1 MDRIE
6 KILVAAVIAFSLGV
20 LIVSSQ
26 MQAHFND
33 YKSEQ
38 EKKYDLVCLE
48 RDSLNELAEQ
58 YKKQYEASLKEIS
71 VLKERLAVKTAP
83 DEEIGWDFDYVVRV
97 VGAEARGEPW
107 EGKLAVCQCIQETAE
122 RTGKTPYEVV
132 QKGYASP
139 VGYDVMDGMEDVNEA
154 CLLVFLNGYKPFTE
168 PIQYFYSTE
177 NGFYS
182 KWHESQVFCYEIGTH
197 RYFKEVEQ

>member
-6 KILVAAVIAFSLGV
+6 KILVAAVIAFSLEV

-26 MQAHFND
+26 MQAQFND

-48 RDSLNELAEQ
+48 RDSLNELVEQ

-71 VLKERLAVKTAP
+71 VLKERLAVKNAP

-139 VGYDVMDGMEDVNEA
+139 VGRDVMDGMEDVNEA

-182 KWHESQVFCYEIGTH
+182 KWHESQVFCFEIGSH
-197 RYFKEVEQ
+197 RFFKEAD

>member
-26 MQAHFND
+26 MQAQFND

-48 RDSLNELAEQ
+48 RDSLNVLAEQ

-71 VLKERLAVKTAP
+71 VLKERLAVKNAP

-139 VGYDVMDGMEDVNEA
+139 VGRDVMDGMEDVNEA
-154 CLLVFLNGYKPFTE
+154 CLLVFLNGYKPFAE
-168 PIQYFYSTE
+168 PIQYFYSTA

-182 KWHESQVFCYEIGTH
+182 EWHESQVFCFEIGSH
-197 RYFKEVEQ
+197 RFFKEAEQ

>member
-1 MDRIE
+1 MND
-6 KILVAAVIAFSLGV
+6 KKVIAA
-20 LIVSSQ
+20 IVAFCVSFTL
-26 MQAHFND
+26 ATWRR
-33 YKSEQ
+33 SETDIRIATTEAKAKVQ
-38 EKKYDLVCLE
+38 IAIAE
-48 RDSLNELAEQ
+48 RDNALQLAEQ

-83 DEEIGWDFDYVVRV
+83 NEEIGWDFDYVVRV

-139 VGYDVMDGMEDVNEA
+139 VGRDVMDGMEDVNEA
-154 CLLVFLNGYKPFTE
+154 CLLVFLNGYKPFAE
-168 PIQYFYSTE
+168 PIQYFYSTA

-182 KWHESQVFCYEIGTH
+182 EWHESQVFCFEIGSH
-197 RYFKEVEQ
+197 RFFKEAD

>member
-1 MDRIE
+1 MND
-6 KILVAAVIAFSLGV
+6 KKVIAA
-20 LIVSSQ
+20 IVAFCVSFTL
-26 MQAHFND
+26 ATWRR
-33 YKSEQ
+33 SETDIRIATTEAKAKVQ
-38 EKKYDLVCLE
+38 IAIAE
-48 RDSLNELAEQ
+48 RDNALQLAEQ
-58 YKKQYEASLKEIS
+58 YKKQYEELLKEIS
-71 VLKERLAVKTAP
+71 ALKERLAVKNAP

-139 VGYDVMDGMEDVNEA
+139 VGRDVMDGMEDVNEA
-154 CLLVFLNGYKPFTE
+154 CLLVFLNGYKPFAE
-168 PIQYFYSTE
+168 PIQYFYSTA

-182 KWHESQVFCYEIGTH
+182 EWHESQVFCYEIGGH
-197 RYFKEVEQ
+197 RYFKAR

>member
-26 MQAHFND
+26 MQAQFND

-48 RDSLNELAEQ
+48 RDSLNVLAEQ

-71 VLKERLAVKTAP
+71 ILQERLAVRTAP
-83 DEEIGWDFDYVVRV
+83 NEEIGWDFDYVVRV

-139 VGYDVMDGMEDVNEA
+139 VGRDVMDGMEDVNEA
-154 CLLVFLNGYKPFTE
+154 CLLVFLNGYKPFAE
-168 PIQYFYSTE
+168 PIQYFYSTA

-182 KWHESQVFCYEIGTH
+182 KWHESQVFCFEIGSH
-197 RYFKEVEQ
+197 RFFKEAD

>member
-26 MQAHFND
+26 MQAQFND

-48 RDSLNELAEQ
+48 RDSLNELVEQ

-71 VLKERLAVKTAP
+71 VLKERLAVKNAP

-139 VGYDVMDGMEDVNEA
+139 VGRDVMDGMEDVNEA
-154 CLLVFLNGYKPFTE
+154 CLLVFLNGYKPFAE
-168 PIQYFYSTE
+168 PIQYFYSTA

-182 KWHESQVFCYEIGTH
+182 EWHESQVFCFEIGSH
-197 RYFKEVEQ
+197 RFFKEAD

>member
-1 MDRIE
+1 MIDKKAIAAILAFCVAFTLATWRRSNTEIRLTTTEANE
-6 KILVAAVIAFSLGV
+6 KVEVAIA
-20 LIVSSQ
+20 
-26 MQAHFND
+26 
-33 YKSEQ
+33 
-38 EKKYDLVCLE
+38 E
-48 RDSLNELAEQ
+48 RNNALELAEQ

-71 VLKERLAVKTAP
+71 ALKERLSVKNET
-83 DEEIGWDFDYVVRV
+83 DEEIGWDFDHVVRV

-139 VGYDVMDGMEDVNEA
+139 VGHDVMDGMEDVNEA
-154 CLLVFLNGYKPFTE
+154 CLLVFINGYKPFAK
-168 PIQYFYSTE
+168 PIQYFYSTR

-182 KWHESQVFCYEIGTH
+182 EWHESQDFCYEIGSH
-197 RYFKEVEQ
+197 RFFKEAGR

>member
-26 MQAHFND
+26 MQVQFNE

-48 RDSLNELAEQ
+48 RDSLNVLAEQ

-71 VLKERLAVKTAP
+71 ILQERLAVRTAP

-139 VGYDVMDGMEDVNEA
+139 VGRDVMDGMEDVNEA
-154 CLLVFLNGYKPFTE
+154 CLLVFLNGYKPFAE
-168 PIQYFYSTE
+168 PIQYFYSTA

-182 KWHESQVFCYEIGTH
+182 KWHESQVFCFEIGSH
-197 RYFKEVEQ
+197 RFFKEAD

>member
-26 MQAHFND
+26 MQVQFNE

-48 RDSLNELAEQ
+48 RDSLNVLAEQ

-71 VLKERLAVKTAP
+71 ILQERLAVRTAP
-83 DEEIGWDFDYVVRV
+83 NEEIGWDFDYVVRV

-139 VGYDVMDGMEDVNEA
+139 VGRDVMDGMEDVNEA
-154 CLLVFLNGYKPFTE
+154 CLLVFLNGYKPFAE
-168 PIQYFYSTE
+168 PIQYFYSTA

-182 KWHESQVFCYEIGTH
+182 EWHESQVFCFEIGSH
-197 RYFKEVEQ
+197 RFFKEAGR

>member
-1 MDRIE
+1 MID
-6 KILVAAVIAFSLGV
+6 KKVIAA
-20 LIVSSQ
+20 IVAFCVSFTL
-26 MQAHFND
+26 ATWRR
-33 YKSEQ
+33 SETDIRIATTEAKAKVQ
-38 EKKYDLVCLE
+38 IAIAE
-48 RDSLNELAEQ
+48 RDNALQLAEQ

-71 VLKERLAVKTAP
+71 ILQERLAVRTAP
-83 DEEIGWDFDYVVRV
+83 NEEIGWDFDYVVRV

-139 VGYDVMDGMEDVNEA
+139 VGRDVMGGMEDVNEA
-154 CLLVFLNGYKPFTE
+154 CLLVFLNGYKPFAE
-168 PIQYFYSTE
+168 PIQYFYSTA

-182 KWHESQVFCYEIGTH
+182 EWHESQVFCFEIGSH
-197 RYFKEVEQ
+197 RFFKEAD

>member
-6 KILVAAVIAFSLGV
+6 KILVAVVIAFSLGV

-26 MQAHFND
+26 MQVQFNE

-48 RDSLNELAEQ
+48 RDSLNVLAEQ

-71 VLKERLAVKTAP
+71 ILQERLAVRTAP
-83 DEEIGWDFDYVVRV
+83 NEEIGWDFDYVVRV

-139 VGYDVMDGMEDVNEA
+139 VGRDVMDGMEDVNEA
-154 CLLVFLNGYKPFTE
+154 CLLVFLNGYKPFAE
-168 PIQYFYSTE
+168 PIQYFYSTA

-182 KWHESQVFCYEIGTH
+182 EWHESQVFCYEIGGH
-197 RYFKEVEQ
+197 RYFKAR

>member
-26 MQAHFND
+26 MQAQFND

-48 RDSLNELAEQ
+48 RDSLNVLAEQ

-71 VLKERLAVKTAP
+71 ILQERLAVRNAP

-139 VGYDVMDGMEDVNEA
+139 VGRDVMDGMEDVNEA
-154 CLLVFLNGYKPFTE
+154 CLLVFLNGYKPFAE
-168 PIQYFYSTE
+168 PIQYFYSTA
-177 NGFYS
+177 NRFYS
-182 KWHESQVFCYEIGTH
+182 EWHESQVFCFEIGSH
-197 RYFKEVEQ
+197 RFFKEAD

>member
-26 MQAHFND
+26 MQVQFNE

-48 RDSLNELAEQ
+48 RDSLNVLAEQ

-71 VLKERLAVKTAP
+71 ILQERLAVRTAP
-83 DEEIGWDFDYVVRV
+83 NEEIGWDFDYVVRV

-139 VGYDVMDGMEDVNEA
+139 VGRDVMDGMEDVNEA
-154 CLLVFLNGYKPFTE
+154 CLLVFLNGYKPFAE
-168 PIQYFYSTE
+168 PIQYFYSTA

-182 KWHESQVFCYEIGTH
+182 KWHESQVFCFEIGSH
-197 RYFKEVEQ
+197 RFFKEAD

>member
-1 MDRIE
+1 MND
-6 KILVAAVIAFSLGV
+6 KKVIAA
-20 LIVSSQ
+20 IVAFCVSFTL
-26 MQAHFND
+26 ATWRR
-33 YKSEQ
+33 SETDIRIATTEAKAKVQ
-38 EKKYDLVCLE
+38 IAIAE
-48 RDSLNELAEQ
+48 RDNALQLAEQ
-58 YKKQYEASLKEIS
+58 YKKQYEESLKEIS

-122 RTGKTPYEVV
+122 KTGKTPYEVV

-154 CLLVFLNGYKPFTE
+154 CLLVFLNGYKPFAE
-168 PIQYFYSTE
+168 PIQYFYSTA

-182 KWHESQVFCYEIGTH
+182 EWHESQVFCFEIGSH
-197 RYFKEVEQ
+197 RFFKEAD

>member
-1 MDRIE
+1 MDKTD
-6 KILVAAVIAFSLGV
+6 KIIYAILMAFVIIAVAIV
-20 LIVSSQ
+20 LIQSKEVGDGKEETLQ
-26 MQAHFND
+26 MLKIAIG
-33 YKSEQ
+33 
-38 EKKYDLVCLE
+38 E
-48 RDSLNELAEQ
+48 RDNALELAEQ
-58 YKKQYEASLKEIS
+58 YKKQYEESLMEIAE
-71 VLKERLAVKTAP
+71 LKERIAAKETIN
-83 DEEIGWDFDYVVRV
+83 EEIGWDFDYVVRV

-139 VGYDVMDGMEDVNEA
+139 ISHDVTDGMEDVNEA
-154 CLLVFLNGYKPFTE
+154 CLLVFLNGYKPFAE

-182 KWHESQVFCYEIGTH
+182 KWHESQVFCFEIGSH
-197 RYFKEVEQ
+197 RFFKEAD

>member
-1 MDRIE
+1 MIDKKFIAA
-6 KILVAAVIAFSLGV
+6 IVAFCVAFTLAAGRRSETEIRLSATEANAKTQIA
-20 LIVSSQ
+20 I
-26 MQAHFND
+26 A
-33 YKSEQ
+33 
-38 EKKYDLVCLE
+38 E
-48 RDSLNELAEQ
+48 RDNALELAEQ
-58 YKKQYEASLKEIS
+58 YKKQYEESLKEIS

-122 RTGKTPYEVV
+122 RTGQTPYEVV

-139 VGYDVMDGMEDVNEA
+139 VGHDVMDGMEDVNEA
-154 CLLVFLNGYKPFTE
+154 CLLVFLNGYKPFEE
-168 PIQYFYSTE
+168 PIQYFYSTR

-182 KWHESQVFCYEIGTH
+182 KWHESQVFCFEIGPH
-197 RYFKEVEQ
+197 RFFKEAAQ

>member
-1 MDRIE
+1 MIN
-6 KILVAAVIAFSLGV
+6 KKVIAASVAFF
-20 LIVSSQ
+20 VSFTL
-26 MQAHFND
+26 ATWRR
-33 YKSEQ
+33 SETEIRLATTEANAKVQ
-38 EKKYDLVCLE
+38 IAIAE
-48 RDSLNELAEQ
+48 RDNALNLAEQ

-71 VLKERLAVKTAP
+71 VLKERIAVKTAP

-139 VGYDVMDGMEDVNEA
+139 VGYDVMDGMEDINEA

-197 RYFKEVEQ
+197 RYFKEAEQ

>member
-1 MDRIE
+1 MFDKKVI
-6 KILVAAVIAFSLGV
+6 AVIVAFC
-20 LIVSSQ
+20 VSFALSTWRR
-26 MQAHFND
+26 
-33 YKSEQ
+33 SETEIRLATTEANAKVQ
-38 EKKYDLVCLE
+38 IAIAE
-48 RDSLNELAEQ
+48 RDNAIHLSEQ
-58 YKKQYEASLKEIS
+58 YKKQYEESLKEVS
-71 VLKERLAVKTAP
+71 VLKERLAVKNSP

-139 VGYDVMDGMEDVNEA
+139 ISHDVTDGMEDVNEA
-154 CLLVFLNGYKPFTE
+154 CLLVLLNGYKPFKE
-168 PIQYFYSTE
+168 PIQYFNSTR

-182 KWHESQVFCYEIGTH
+182 KWHESQDFCYEIGSH
-197 RYFKEVEQ
+197 RFFKEAGR

>member
-26 MQAHFND
+26 MQAQFND

-139 VGYDVMDGMEDVNEA
+139 VGRDVMDGMEDVNEA
-154 CLLVFLNGYKPFTE
+154 CLLVFLNGYKPFAE
-168 PIQYFYSTE
+168 PIQYFYSTA

-182 KWHESQVFCYEIGTH
+182 EWHESQVFCFEIGSH
-197 RYFKEVEQ
+197 RFFKEAD

>member
-26 MQAHFND
+26 MQAQFND

-48 RDSLNELAEQ
+48 RDSLNVLAEQ
-58 YKKQYEASLKEIS
+58 YKKQYEAAHKEIS
-71 VLKERLAVKTAP
+71 VLKERLAVKNAP

-97 VGAEARGEPW
+97 VGAVA
-107 EGKLAVCQCIQETAE
+107 
-122 RTGKTPYEVV
+122 
-132 QKGYASP
+132 
-139 VGYDVMDGMEDVNEA
+139 
-154 CLLVFLNGYKPFTE
+154 
-168 PIQYFYSTE
+168 
-177 NGFYS
+177 
-182 KWHESQVFCYEIGTH
+182 
-197 RYFKEVEQ
+197 

>member
-1 MDRIE
+1 MID
-6 KILVAAVIAFSLGV
+6 KKVIAA
-20 LIVSSQ
+20 IVAFCVSFTLATWRRSDMEIRLAEANAKVQ
-26 MQAHFND
+26 IAIA
-33 YKSEQ
+33 
-38 EKKYDLVCLE
+38 E
-48 RDSLNELAEQ
+48 RDNALQLAEQ
-58 YKKQYEASLKEIS
+58 YKKQYEESLKEIS
-71 VLKERLAVKTAP
+71 VLKERLAVKNAP

-139 VGYDVMDGMEDVNEA
+139 VGRDVMDGMEDVNEA
-154 CLLVFLNGYKPFTE
+154 CLLVFLNGYKPFAE
-168 PIQYFYSTE
+168 PIQYFYSTA

-182 KWHESQVFCYEIGTH
+182 EWHESQVFCFEIGSH
-197 RYFKEVEQ
+197 RFFKEAGR

>member
-26 MQAHFND
+26 MQVQFNE

-48 RDSLNELAEQ
+48 RDSLNVLAEQ

-71 VLKERLAVKTAP
+71 VLKERLAVKNAP

-139 VGYDVMDGMEDVNEA
+139 VGRDVMDGMEDVNEA
-154 CLLVFLNGYKPFTE
+154 CLLVFLNGYKPFAE
-168 PIQYFYSTE
+168 PIQYFYSTA

-182 KWHESQVFCYEIGTH
+182 EWHESQVFCFEIGSH
-197 RYFKEVEQ
+197 RFFKEAD

>member
-6 KILVAAVIAFSLGV
+6 KILVASVIAFSLGV

-26 MQAHFND
+26 MQVQFNE

-71 VLKERLAVKTAP
+71 VLKERLAVKNTP

-107 EGKLAVCQCIQETAE
+107 EGKLAVCQCIQEAAE

-139 VGYDVMDGMEDVNEA
+139 ISHDVTDGMEDVNEA
-154 CLLVFLNGYKPFTE
+154 CLLVFLNKYKPFAE
-168 PIQYFYSTE
+168 PIQYFYSTS

-182 KWHESQVFCYEIGTH
+182 EWHESQVFCFEIGSH
-197 RYFKEVEQ
+197 RFFKEAEQ

>member
-26 MQAHFND
+26 MQAQFND

-48 RDSLNELAEQ
+48 RDSLNVLAEQ

-71 VLKERLAVKTAP
+71 ILQERLAVRTAP
-83 DEEIGWDFDYVVRV
+83 NEEIGWDFDYVVRV

-139 VGYDVMDGMEDVNEA
+139 VGRDVMDGMEDVNEA
-154 CLLVFLNGYKPFTE
+154 CLLVFLNGYKPFAE
-168 PIQYFYSTE
+168 PIQYFYSTA

-182 KWHESQVFCYEIGTH
+182 EWHESQVFCFEIGSH
-197 RYFKEVEQ
+197 RFFKEAD

>member
-26 MQAHFND
+26 MQAQFND

-48 RDSLNELAEQ
+48 RDSLNVLVEQ

-71 VLKERLAVKTAP
+71 VLKERLAVKNAP

-139 VGYDVMDGMEDVNEA
+139 VGRDVMDGMEDVNEA
-154 CLLVFLNGYKPFTE
+154 CLLVFLNGYKPFKE
-168 PIQYFYSTE
+168 PIQYFYSTA
-177 NGFYS
+177 NRFYS
-182 KWHESQVFCYEIGTH
+182 EWHESQVFCFEIGSH
-197 RYFKEVEQ
+197 RFFKEAD

>member
-26 MQAHFND
+26 MQAQFND

-48 RDSLNELAEQ
+48 RDSLNVLAEQ

-71 VLKERLAVKTAP
+71 ILQERLAVRNAP

-139 VGYDVMDGMEDVNEA
+139 VGRDVMDGMEDVNEA
-154 CLLVFLNGYKPFTE
+154 CLLVFLNGYKPFAE
-168 PIQYFYSTE
+168 PIQYFYSTA

-182 KWHESQVFCYEIGTH
+182 EWHESQVFCFEIGSH
-197 RYFKEVEQ
+197 RFFKEAD

>member
-26 MQAHFND
+26 MQVQFNE

-48 RDSLNELAEQ
+48 RDSLNVLVEQ

-71 VLKERLAVKTAP
+71 ILQERLAVRTAP
-83 DEEIGWDFDYVVRV
+83 NEEIGWDFDYVVRV
-97 VGAEARGEPW
+97 VGAEAIGEPW

-139 VGYDVMDGMEDVNEA
+139 VGRDVIDGMEDVNEA
-154 CLLVFLNGYKPFTE
+154 CLLVFLNGYKPFAE
-168 PIQYFYSTE
+168 PIQYFYSTA

-182 KWHESQVFCYEIGTH
+182 EWHESQVFCYEIGSH
-197 RYFKEVEQ
+197 RYFKAVGA

>member
-1 MDRIE
+1 MFDTKYI
-6 KILVAAVIAFSLGV
+6 AVIVAFCVSFSL
-20 LIVSSQ
+20 
-26 MQAHFND
+26 ATWRR
-33 YKSEQ
+33 SETEIRLASTEANAKVQ
-38 EKKYDLVCLE
+38 IAIAE
-48 RDSLNELAEQ
+48 RDNALQLAEQ
-58 YKKQYEASLKEIS
+58 YKKQYEESLKEIS

-132 QKGYASP
+132 QKGYAAP
-139 VGYDVMDGMEDVNEA
+139 VGCETLDGMEEVNEA
-154 CLLVFLNGYKPFTE
+154 CLLVFVNGYKPFTE
-168 PIQYFYSTE
+168 PIQYFYSTR

-182 KWHESQVFCYEIGTH
+182 KWHESKYFCYEIGSH
-197 RYFKEVEQ
+197 RFFKEATR

>member
-26 MQAHFND
+26 MQAQFND

-48 RDSLNELAEQ
+48 RDSLNVLAEQ

-71 VLKERLAVKTAP
+71 VLKERLAVKNAP

-139 VGYDVMDGMEDVNEA
+139 VGRDVMDGMEDVNEA
-154 CLLVFLNGYKPFTE
+154 CLLVFLNGYKPFAE
-168 PIQYFYSTE
+168 PIQYFYSTA

-182 KWHESQVFCYEIGTH
+182 EWHESQVFCFEIGSH
-197 RYFKEVEQ
+197 RFFKEAD

>member
-26 MQAHFND
+26 MQVQFNE

-48 RDSLNELAEQ
+48 RDSLNVLAEQ

-71 VLKERLAVKTAP
+71 ILQERLAVRTAP
-83 DEEIGWDFDYVVRV
+83 NEKIGWDFDYVVRV

-139 VGYDVMDGMEDVNEA
+139 VGRDVMDGMEDVNEA
-154 CLLVFLNGYKPFTE
+154 CLLVFLNGYKPFAE
-168 PIQYFYSTE
+168 PIQYFYSTA

-182 KWHESQVFCYEIGTH
+182 EWHESQVFCFEIGSH
-197 RYFKEVEQ
+197 RFFKEAD

>member
-1 MDRIE
+1 MID
-6 KILVAAVIAFSLGV
+6 KKVIAA
-20 LIVSSQ
+20 IVAFCVTFTLATWRRSGMEIRIATKEANAKVQ
-26 MQAHFND
+26 IAI
-33 YKSEQ
+33 E
-38 EKKYDLVCLE
+38 E
-48 RDSLNELAEQ
+48 RDNALQLAEQ
-58 YKKQYEASLKEIS
+58 YKKQYEESLKEIS

-154 CLLVFLNGYKPFTE
+154 CLLVFINGYKPFTE

-182 KWHESQVFCYEIGTH
+182 KWHENQVFCYEIGTH
-197 RYFKEVEQ
+197 RYFKEAEQ

>member
-1 MDRIE
+1 MID
-6 KILVAAVIAFSLGV
+6 KKVIAA
-20 LIVSSQ
+20 IVAFCVSFTL
-26 MQAHFND
+26 ATWRR
-33 YKSEQ
+33 SETDIRIATTEAKAKVQ
-38 EKKYDLVCLE
+38 IAIAE
-48 RDSLNELAEQ
+48 RDNALQLAEQ
-58 YKKQYEASLKEIS
+58 YKKQYEESLKEIS

-139 VGYDVMDGMEDVNEA
+139 VGRDVMDGMEDVNEA

-197 RYFKEVEQ
+197 RYFKEAD